1 MSKRAPF
8 IALYTDVLKDEALH
22 MLADT
27 AGYNRFEALGRI
39 SALWMWC
46 RDRGL
51 EDAPADS
58 DYYAVSEAVVRRLLG
73 PAGVDGIL
81 GGGCDELAL
90 GIRFRDGLIQL
101 RGTQHDVARLREL
114 SRTRQAGG
122 RARAGGERDGMGRFG
137 TPPHEEPVSQPTSIQ
152 HDSACD
158 SSRTPAGLQLHPPDL
173 QRPDP
178 EEERERGAASPLHL
192 ASSGS
197 KASGKRRSKPRREP
211 ERFPIPEGWAPRQHE
226 REKARGLG
234 LDADRE
240 ATRFANNAL
249 SKGHTY
255 ADWNAAFRMWLDN
268 APEFNARAG
277 PGSSTSR
284 PPDAIR
290 PTTLLT

>member
-27 AGYNRFEALGRI
+27 AGYNRFEALGRV

-51 EDAPADS
+51 EDAPEESAYYVVS
-58 DYYAVSEAVVRRLLG
+58 DAVVRRYLG

-122 RARAGGERDGMGRFG
+122 KARAGGDRDGMGRFG
-137 TPPHEEPVSQPTSIQ
+137 TPPHEEHVSAPTVIH

-158 SSRTPAGLQLHPPDL
+158 SSRTPAGLQLHPPCS

-178 EEERERGAASPLHL
+178 DPEERERAAPPLNLALPGSGASR
-192 ASSGS
+192 
-197 KASGKRRSKPRREP
+197 KRRSKPRREP
-211 ERFPIPEGWAPRQHE
+211 DRFPIPEGWAPRQHE
-226 REKARGLG
+226 RDKARGLG

-240 ATRFANNAL
+240 AARFSNNAL
-249 SKGHTY
+249 AKGHTY
-255 ADWNAAFRMWLDN
+255 ASWDAAFRTWLDN

-277 PGSSTSR
+277 PGSSMNR

-290 PTTLLT
+290 TTKLL